1 MPHPGGPFD
10 GRFHIEFAVMHVDV
24 VIVKTLL
31 RGPQYTWR
39 VGGGPKGRRSRL
51 TIGFVQTKHYFDRF
65 GFAFAHYH
73 F

>member
-1 MPHPGGPFD
+1 
-10 GRFHIEFAVMHVDV
+10 MHVDV

-65 GFAFAHYH
+65 GFAFAHNH